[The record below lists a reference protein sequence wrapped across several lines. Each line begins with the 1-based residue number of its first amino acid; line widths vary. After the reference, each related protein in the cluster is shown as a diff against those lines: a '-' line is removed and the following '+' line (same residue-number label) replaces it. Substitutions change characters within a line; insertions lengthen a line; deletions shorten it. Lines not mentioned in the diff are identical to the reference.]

1 MKTISKSLAVFFM
14 VILAGLAFQSCSKI
28 ESLTNVKFNADL
40 TGDLNVTISNGA
52 QKSAVL
58 SDTYSFSE
66 SVDVNLRSDPQ
77 IDKYFDKL
85 KSFDVQSVTCTVNSV
100 YGGPV
105 NITNATLVIKSEAI
119 SATWY
124 VKNFKLENGASLTL
138 DNNNNQWDNVNTIL
152 NKKENFTISI
162 KGTTD
167 KDNVSFTLHV
177 VIKTKV
183 TANPL

>member
-14 VILAGLAFQSCSKI
+14 LILTGLTFQSCEKI
-28 ESLTNVKFNADL
+28 KSLADVKFNAEL
-40 TGDLNVTISNGA
+40 AGDLNITISQGA

-58 SDTYSFSE
+58 SDTYNFSK
-66 SVDVNLRSDPQ
+66 SVEVNLRSDPE

-85 KSFDVQSVTCTVNSV
+85 KSFDVQSVTCTANSV

-105 NITNATLVIKSEAI
+105 NITNATLVIQSETT

-124 VKNFKLENGASLTL
+124 VKNFTLENGASLTL

-152 NKKENFTISI
+152 NNKENFTISVE
-162 KGTTD
+162 GTTD

-177 VIKTKV
+177 VIKTRV